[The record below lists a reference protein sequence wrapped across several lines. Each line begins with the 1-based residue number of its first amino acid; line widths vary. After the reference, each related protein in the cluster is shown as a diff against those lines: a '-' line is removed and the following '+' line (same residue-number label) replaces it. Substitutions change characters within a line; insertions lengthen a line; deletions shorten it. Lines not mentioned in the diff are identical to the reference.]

1 MSGRWPVVV
10 ETNTQLEEE
19 TQFSR
24 KWGHNVHRHQF
35 LFPTGALKKQ
45 TVFSHDYLAIN
56 TILQE
61 CRLGERRGWEG
72 GEERSS
78 KVYATN
84 ILPPKLPPYPGPVD
98 EFWTHCTIVPLSIQS
113 QVPFPIILLCT
124 FYFEFLFSKLDKG
137 LRSLYTFSH
146 HMHGSW
152 P

>member
-24 KWGHNVHRHQF
+24 KCNVHRNQF

-61 CRLGERRGWEG
+61 CRGGEDERERRGRR
-72 GEERSS
+72 GEER
-78 KVYATN
+78 KGRRGVFF
-84 ILPPKLPPYPGPVD
+84 IKL
-98 EFWTHCTIVPLSIQS
+98 Q
-113 QVPFPIILLCT
+113 
-124 FYFEFLFSKLDKG
+124 SKLD
-137 LRSLYTFSH
+137 
-146 HMHGSW
+146 
-152 P
+152 